1 MIRKDKGKMT
11 RTTTPMTYL
20 LFHSLESVPLT
31 PLSSAARY
39 QKYQQKKRD
48 RHCAFGTKSHAAY
61 MDAQQHRV
69 FIWKRIAEVEGMPS
83 ALGSKYGL
91 RLALR

>member
-1 MIRKDKGKMT
+1 
-11 RTTTPMTYL
+11 MTYL

-31 PLSSAARY
+31 HVSSAARHQEY
-39 QKYQQKKRD
+39 KKEKEKKKE

-69 FIWKRIAEVEGMPS
+69 FIGKRIAEVEGMPS

>member
-1 MIRKDKGKMT
+1 
-11 RTTTPMTYL
+11 MTYL

-31 PLSSAARY
+31 HLTSSAWH
-39 QKYQQKKRD
+39 QKYQMKKKKIEIN